1 MKHQLRSGK
10 LKSFLYFK
18 YIVEKMEAKVHINN
32 KLALLSLVVIAS
44 HLNPLGKKGNNLR
57 YLNPVEQGYVINNIQ
72 PADIDTSDLD
82 NNIKNF
88 KSNALSLGFIHG
100 LFDGDGSLSVSLL
113 KMKNTLV
120 KARPSFVIVQDI
132 HNISLL
138 NEVKMFFNDVGAV
151 YEMSDKYALYKAS
164 DIKDLMYT
172 ILPIISGKHISS
184 SNIASSYSLEKSFD
198 SIDSSEISD
207 LSLPLIKYDK
217 IYYTA
222 KMLKANLISINT
234 ESDLNHMIS
243 LSYKVFY
250 NKHGISLE
258 QYIEK
263 IKKTLSKDHI
273 IEDIV

>member
-1 MKHQLRSGK
+1 MKAKIH
-10 LKSFLYFK
+10 LK
-18 YIVEKMEAKVHINN
+18 N
-32 KLALLSLVVIAS
+32 KLELLSLVVIAS
-44 HLNPLGKKGNNLR
+44 HLNPLGKIGNNVR

-72 PADIDTSDLD
+72 PAGIDTSDLE
-82 NNIKNF
+82 NNLKNF
-88 KSNALSLGFIHG
+88 KSNPLSLGFIHG

-138 NEVKMFFNDVGAV
+138 NEVKMFFYDVGAV
-151 YEMSDKYALYKAS
+151 YEMNDKYALYKAS
-164 DIKDLMYT
+164 DVKDLMYT
-172 ILPIISGKHISS
+172 ILPIISGKHINS
-184 SNIASSYSLEKSFD
+184 SNIASSYSLEESFD
-198 SIDSSEISD
+198 SIDSCEISD

>member
-18 YIVEKMEAKVHINN
+18 YIVEKIEAKVHINN

-44 HLNPLGKKGNNLR
+44 HLNPLIKIGNNVR

-72 PADIDTSDLD
+72 PAGIDTSDLD

-88 KSNALSLGFIHG
+88 KSNDLSLGFIHG

-151 YEMSDKYALYKAS
+151 YEMSDKYALYKAR
-164 DIKDLMYT
+164 DVKDLMYT

>member
-1 MKHQLRSGK
+1 MKAKIH
-10 LKSFLYFK
+10 LK
-18 YIVEKMEAKVHINN
+18 N
-32 KLALLSLVVIAS
+32 KLELLSLVVIAS
-44 HLNPLGKKGNNLR
+44 HLNPLGKIGNNVR

-72 PADIDTSDLD
+72 PAGIDTSDLE
-82 NNIKNF
+82 NNLKNF
-88 KSNALSLGFIHG
+88 KSNPLSLGFIHG

-120 KARPSFVIVQDI
+120 KARPGFVIVQDI

-138 NEVKMFFNDVGAV
+138 NEVKMFFYDVGAV
-151 YEMSDKYALYKAS
+151 YEMNDKYALYKAS
-164 DIKDLMYT
+164 DVKDLMYT
-172 ILPIISGKHISS
+172 ILPIISGKHINS
-184 SNIASSYSLEKSFD
+184 SNIASSYSESFD
-198 SIDSSEISD
+198 SIDSCEISD